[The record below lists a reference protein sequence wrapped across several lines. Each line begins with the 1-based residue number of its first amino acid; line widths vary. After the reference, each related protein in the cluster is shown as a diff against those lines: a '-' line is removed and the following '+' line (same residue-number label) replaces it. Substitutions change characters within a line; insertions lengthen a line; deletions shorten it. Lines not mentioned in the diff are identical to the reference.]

1 MATHPHRWSALA
13 VVSLA
18 QLMIAL
24 DATVMNVALPS
35 VQHALGL
42 SDGDRQWV
50 ITAYTLAFGGL
61 LLLGGRLTDRLGQ
74 ARAFLAGLAG
84 FAAASAAGGLATGL
98 VPLALARAA
107 QGASAA
113 LLAPSAL
120 ALVSVT
126 FTAPRDRAKA
136 FALFGAIAGSGGAV
150 GLLLGGVLVG
160 QLGWRACLFVTVPVA
175 VVAALG
181 TRYLPSGPPFRPRM
195 APGGPGAGLDP
206 PGVGLDRP
214 GAGSDPPGAGL
225 DLPGAALVTAGLAG
239 LVAGCSGAAGQGWAS
254 GWTLGPLGAGL
265 ALIALFGWC
274 EARAA
279 RPLLPPR
286 LLADRARVGACLAV
300 AFAVAGMLG
309 VFLFLS
315 YYLQVVLGYSPV
327 RTGLAFLPLSLAVF
341 GSAQLVAARLL
352 PRCPARALIVPG
364 LLAAAAAMGLL
375 TRLTPESGYASLVLP
390 AEILLGVGLG
400 CVFTPAISSATAR
413 VDRAD
418 AGIAAA
424 VVNTAQ
430 QVGGSVGL
438 ALLNTVAA
446 GAAAGYPAARTVA
459 LVHGYTT
466 AAAVAAGLLLAGA
479 ALAAFLITTSTG
491 GNP

>member
-1 MATHPHRWSALA
+1 MATETRADGDTHRWLALA

-61 LLLGGRLTDRLGQ
+61 LLLGGRLVDRLGQ
-74 ARAFLAGLAG
+74 ARTFLVGLVG
-84 FAAASAAGGLATGL
+84 FAVASAAGGLAAGPVSL
-98 VPLALARAA
+98 VLARAA

-113 LLAPSAL
+113 VLAPSAL
-120 ALVSVT
+120 ALLSVT
-126 FTAPRDRAKA
+126 FTAPRERAKA

-150 GLLLGGVLVG
+150 GLLVGGVLVG
-160 QLGWRACLFVTVPVA
+160 QLSWRACLFVTVPVA
-175 VVAALG
+175 AVAALG
-181 TRYLPSGPPFRPRM
+181 TRYLPVPSSAQSPSGPRT
-195 APGGPGAGLDP
+195 GLD
-206 PGVGLDRP
+206 V
-214 GAGSDPPGAGL
+214 
-225 DLPGAALVTAGLAG
+225 PGAALVTAGLVG
-239 LVAGCSGAAGQGWAS
+239 LVAGCSRAASDGWAS
-254 GWTLGPLGAGL
+254 GWTIGPLAAGL
-265 ALIALFGWC
+265 ALVALFGWRQ
-274 EARAA
+274 ARTEQ
-279 RPLLPPR
+279 PLLPPR
-286 LLADRARVGACLAV
+286 ILADRARAGACLTAGV
-300 AFAVAGMLG
+300 AVAGMLG

-315 YYLQVVLGYSPV
+315 YYLQVVLRYSPV
-327 RTGLAFLPLSLAVF
+327 VTGLAFLPLSVAVF

-352 PRCPARALIVPG
+352 PRYPARALIVPG

-375 TRLTPESGYASLVLP
+375 TRLTPDSGYASLVLP
-390 AEILLGVGLG
+390 AEILLGAGLG
-400 CVFTPAISSATAR
+400 CVFTPAISTATAHVER
-413 VDRAD
+413 RD

-446 GAAAGYPAARTVA
+446 SASAGYLAGGTAA

-466 AAAVAAGLLLAGA
+466 AAYVAAGLMLAGA
-479 ALAAFLITTSTG
+479 ALAALLIPGRSTR
-491 GNP
+491 

>member
-1 MATHPHRWSALA
+1 MTTTTHRWLALA

-35 VQHALGL
+35 VQYALGL

-126 FTAPRDRAKA
+126 FTTPRDRAKA

-160 QLGWRACLFVTVPVA
+160 QLSWRACLFVTVPVA
-175 VVAALG
+175 AVAALG
-181 TRYLPSGPPFRPRM
+181 TRYLPAGLEPPVAVSGRPAAGRNRL
-195 APGGPGAGLDP
+195 GAGLD
-206 PGVGLDRP
+206 RR
-214 GAGSDPPGAGL
+214 SAGL
-225 DLPGAALVTAGLAG
+225 DLPGAALATAGLAG
-239 LVAGCSGAAGQGWAS
+239 LVAGCSRAASQGWAS

-265 ALIALFGWC
+265 ALIGLFGWR
-274 EARAA
+274 EARTA

-286 LLADRARVGACLAV
+286 LIADRARVGACLAV
-300 AFAVAGMLG
+300 SFAVAGMLG

-341 GSAQLVAARLL
+341 GSAQVVAARLL

-375 TRLTPESGYASLVLP
+375 TQLTPESGYASLVLP
-390 AEILLGVGLG
+390 AEILLGAGLG
-400 CVFTPAISSATAR
+400 CVFTPAISTATAR
-413 VDRAD
+413 VDRVD

-446 GAAAGYPAARTVA
+446 SAAAVHPAGRAVA

-466 AAAVAAGLLLAGA
+466 AAGVAAGLLLAGA
-479 ALAAFLITTSTG
+479 ALAAVLITTSTG
-491 GNP
+491 GNSR